1 MTKKIL
7 IVEDSEFYGKL
18 LKRSISS
25 KLGFQVIWCK
35 SFKETEQAMVDT
47 DNILLAILDYHLPD
61 AMEGEII
68 ELCRNRHIPSIVM
81 TATFSPD
88 IQEVIW
94 SKKVIDYVIKEGAH
108 SISYIIEQI
117 DRFNKNQHIGILVV
131 DDSSVSR
138 THLRQLLKIH
148 QFKVYEAVDGNEALK
163 VLDANLDIKLAL
175 VDYQMPVCDGFE
187 FTKRAREKYPLE
199 RLAIIGISAIGSH
212 SMMIKFIKYGANDFI
227 TKPFVSELLYCRVN
241 QNIKVIEYFETLREV
256 ALLDPLTEIH
266 NRRYLYESGELLFNN
281 AVRNGNYI
289 SVAMIDIDD
298 FKLVNDTYGHEAGDI
313 VIKSIAQVLKRSIR
327 KSDIVVRYGGE
338 EFCIL
343 GNNMD
348 PKEILSLFDNLRKKI
363 EEYEFTYDGRKFTV
377 TASFGLCI
385 EKKNTLTDMI
395 NNADNNLYRAKEL
408 GKNRVHL

>member
-25 KLGFQVIWCK
+25 KLGFQVIWFK
-35 SFKETEQAMVDT
+35 SFQETEKALEDT

-61 AMEGEII
+61 AMGGEII
-68 ELCRNRHIPSIVM
+68 ELCRKWQIPSIVM

-108 SISYIIEQI
+108 SISYLIEQI
-117 DRFNKNQHIGILVV
+117 DRFNKNQDIGILVV
-131 DDSSVSR
+131 DDSTVSR

-148 QFKVYEAVDGNEALK
+148 QFKVYEAADGNEALEI
-163 VLDANLDIKLAL
+163 LDSHMDIKLAL
-175 VDYQMPVCDGFE
+175 VDYQMPVCDGIE
-187 FTKRAREKYPLE
+187 FTKRARKIFPLE

-212 SMMIKFIKYGANDFI
+212 AMMIKFIKYGANDFI

-241 QNIKVIEYFETLREV
+241 LNIKVVEYFETLREV
-256 ALLDPLTEIH
+256 ALIDHLTQIH
-266 NRRYLYESGELLFNN
+266 NRRYLYESGEMLFNN
-281 AVRNGNYI
+281 AIRNGNYL

-298 FKLVNDTYGHEAGDI
+298 FKIINDTYGHEAGDI
-313 VIKSIAQVLKRSIR
+313 VIKSIAQILKRSIR

-338 EFCIL
+338 EFCIV

-348 PKEILSLFDNLRKKI
+348 PKEVISLFDKLRKKI
-363 EEYEFTYDGRKFTV
+363 EEYEFVYEGKKFKV
-377 TASFGLCI
+377 TSSFGLCI
-385 EKKNTLTDMI
+385 EKKKSLTDMI
-395 NNADNNLYRAKEL
+395 NNADNNLYKAKEL
-408 GKNRVHL
+408 GKNKVHI